1 MTTTISIILPTY
13 NRAETLARPIDSVL
27 AQDFHDFELIVVDD
41 GSTDATA
48 EQVRRYSDPR
58 ITYLWQ
64 HTNLGGN
71 AARNRG
77 IEEAKG
83 ELLCFI
89 DSDDAFLP
97 HKLGYVHDYFARH
110 PAIEV
115 LVDSFEILYPPESGK
130 RAKRR
135 INPVVEDNALLEE
148 AIFARR
154 LYKATPA
161 MSARRRALLAV
172 GLFDETLGRRQDMD
186 LLLRLV
192 RRVNCASTD
201 AVLWTKYWSEGAISS
216 KLDTF
221 VDATIEICRRHP
233 DYARHPG
240 YRAGLSRDIA
250 RHAMRLTSRGSW
262 ATLKTDL
269 GRLGAFFGAGE
280 TVRLLLRGLVEIRRR
295 RKAAAQR

>member
-1 MTTTISIILPTY
+1 MTTISIILPTY
-13 NRAETLARPIDSVL
+13 NRADTLARPIDSVL
-27 AQDFHDFELIVVDD
+27 AQDFPDFELIVVDD

-48 EQVRRYSDPR
+48 ERVHRYTDPR
-58 ITYLWQ
+58 ITYLRQ

-77 IEEAKG
+77 IREAKG

-97 HKLGYVHDYFARH
+97 HKLGYVHDYFSRH

-115 LVDSFEILYPPESGK
+115 LVDSFEILFPPESGK
-130 RAKRR
+130 RTKRR
-135 INPVVEDNALLEE
+135 INPVIEDNALLEE
-148 AIFARR
+148 AIFARH

-161 MSARRRALLAV
+161 LSARRRALLAV
-172 GLFDETLGRRQDMD
+172 GLFDGTLRRRQDMD

-192 RRVNCASTD
+192 RCVNCASTD
-201 AVLWTKYWSEGAISS
+201 AVLWTKHWSEGAISS

-233 DYARHPG
+233 DYAG
-240 YRAGLSRDIA
+240 QSDYRAGLSRDIA
-250 RHAMRLTSRGSW
+250 RHAIRLISRGSW

-269 GRLGAFFGAGE
+269 GRLGDFFGAGE
-280 TVRLLLRGLVEIRRR
+280 TARLLLRGLVEIRRR